1 MITKWFKECAI
12 EHKIASLKCSLV
24 KRLYT
29 ENFLEWKFIP
39 LHYINKLSG
48 KKFMFHF
55 NLNIPKNTVSYFSK
69 NKIYS

>member
-1 MITKWFKECAI
+1 MIAKWFKECAI

-39 LHYINKLSG
+39 LH
-48 KKFMFHF
+48 
-55 NLNIPKNTVSYFSK
+55 
-69 NKIYS
+69 